1 MGLPT
6 WDKPAMAC
14 LASRIPYG
22 EPITTKKLK
31 MVEEA
36 EDFLADQG
44 FRQYRVRHHGSVAR
58 IEVASSEI
66 KKITGPELRKN
77 IVEKFRQIGFYHIAV
92 DLEGYFSGSMN
103 RVLKGMEKQGP

>member
-1 MGLPT
+1 
-6 WDKPAMAC
+6 
-14 LASRIPYG
+14 
-22 EPITTKKLK
+22 

-58 IEVASSEI
+58 IEVAGSEI
-66 KKITGPELRKN
+66 KKVTDPELRKN

-103 RVLKGMEKQGP
+103 RVLKNKGRCVSEINI